1 MKALVSRRLMLAG
14 LTLSLALLVG
24 VAWINWTHSY
34 HWQDTV
40 RRVSHTEKVRAELD
54 RLFIQVQDLET
65 GSRGFV
71 MTGDPEFL
79 APFDAAAD
87 KIEAQLR
94 TVRALTADN
103 PRQQADCDVLAPL
116 LARKIAIAQGNVNL
130 RKSAGAEAAR
140 AAVGGGSGK
149 AVMDE
154 IRAVVTR
161 MHGEE
166 SALLARRSAAAETEA
181 RKARALTAAGTGLGF
196 ALLAAVFALL
206 LRENQLRRRSQAALR
221 EGTAKLEAAVR
232 SKQLIMERSLDVI
245 CTIDEQGRFVFL
257 SAACERLWGY
267 TPAELAGRPYIDLVC
282 SEDHDK
288 TNRAAADIMAGRPVR
303 DFENRYRRKDGSLIP
318 IVWSAVWSAEDR
330 IMFCVAHDI
339 TERKRAEAE
348 IGRLNTELRQRA
360 AQLQS
365 MFESL
370 PGLYLV
376 LTPDLVITGA
386 SDAYLK
392 ATMTTRSGIVGRGL
406 FEVFPDNPDD
416 PAADGTSNLRAS
428 LDRVRRH
435 RAPDTMAI
443 QKYDVRRP
451 DGTFEERFWS
461 PVNSPVLGADG
472 RLDYIIHRVE
482 DVTDFMRQKA
492 SASADDRVAQARMQQ
507 MEAEIYQRSQEIKSV
522 LARLRS
528 ANDELESFSYSVSH
542 DLRAPLRHIE
552 GFAGMLT
559 EHAAATLD
567 EKGRRYLTV
576 IADSAR
582 RMGVLIDDLLTFAR
596 IGRAELRRL
605 PVRLDELVQDVR
617 QSLAGEINGRRIE
630 WDLQAL
636 PVVQGDPNL
645 LRQVFANLI
654 GNAVKYTG
662 RQPAARISIAPA
674 VDPEAPDA
682 MAVAVRDNGAGF
694 DMKYAHKLFGVF
706 QRLHSA
712 SEFEGTGVG
721 LANVRRIIQRHG
733 GRTWAEGEPGKGAVF
748 YFSLPRESTTGPASP
763 SLS

>member
-1 MKALVSRRLMLAG
+1 MKSLVSRHLLLAG

-24 VAWINWTHSY
+24 VAWINWAHSY

-40 RRVSHTEKVRAELD
+40 RRVSHAEQVRAELD
-54 RLFIQVQDLET
+54 RLFIQIQDLET

-71 MTGDPEFL
+71 MTGDPGFL
-79 APFDAAAD
+79 APFDAVVD
-87 KIEAQLR
+87 KIEGQFR

-103 PRQQADCDVLAPL
+103 PREQADCDLLAPL

-130 RKSAGAEAAR
+130 RKSAGADVAR
-140 AAVGGGSGK
+140 EAVGGGSGR

-154 IRAVVTR
+154 IRAVITR
-161 MHGEE
+161 MRGEE
-166 SALLARRSAAAETEA
+166 AALLAQRSEAAEKEA
-181 RKARALTAAGTGLGF
+181 RKARALTATGTGLGF
-196 ALLAAVFALL
+196 ALLAAVFVLL

-221 EGTAKLEAAVR
+221 AGAARLEAVVR
-232 SKQLIMERSLDVI
+232 SNQLIMEHSLDVI

-257 SAACERLWGY
+257 SAACERFWGY
-267 TPAELAGRPYIDLVC
+267 TPEELAGRPCIDLVC
-282 SEDHDK
+282 PEDHAK
-288 TNRAAADIMAGRPVR
+288 TNRAAADIMAGKPVR
-303 DFENRYRRKDGSLIP
+303 DFENRYHRKDGSLIP
-318 IVWSAVWSAEDR
+318 VVWSAVWSAEDR
-330 IMFCVAHDI
+330 IMFCVAHDV

-348 IGRLNTELRQRA
+348 IGRLNAELRQRA

-365 MFESL
+365 LFESL

-376 LTPDLVITGA
+376 LTPDLVITA
-386 SDAYLK
+386 VSDAYLK
-392 ATMTTRSGIVGRGL
+392 ATMTTRAGIIGRGL

-461 PVNSPVLGADG
+461 PVNSPVVGADG
-472 RLDYIIHRVE
+472 QLEYIIHRVE
-482 DVTDFMRQKA
+482 DVTDFVRQK
-492 SASADDRVAQARMQQ
+492 SAVPADDRTLQARMQQ
-507 MEAEIYQRSQEIKSV
+507 MEAEIYQRAQEIQSV
-522 LARLRS
+522 MGRLRA

-552 GFAGMLT
+552 GFAGMLSA
-559 EHAAATLD
+559 HAAATLD
-567 EKGRRYLTV
+567 DKGRRYLTV

-582 RMGVLIDDLLTFAR
+582 RMGVLIDDLLAFAR
-596 IGRAELRRL
+596 IGRAELSRS
-605 PVRLDELVQDVR
+605 PIRLDELVRDVR

-654 GNAVKYTG
+654 GNSVKYTG
-662 RQPAARISIAPA
+662 RQPEARISVSPA

-682 MAVAVRDNGAGF
+682 IAVAVRDNGAGF

-721 LANVRRIIQRHG
+721 LANVRRIIERHG
-733 GRTWAEGEPGKGAVF
+733 GRTWAEGELGKGAAF
-748 YFSLPRESTTGPASP
+748 YFSLPRESASAPADP